1 MSLPPGS
8 RLGPYEVLRPIG
20 AGGMGEVYLGRDPRL
35 GRTVAIKVLPPTFAA
50 DPERLRRF
58 EGEARLAGGLSH
70 PNILTVH
77 DVGSHGDSPYLVM
90 EFLEGETLRARLKR
104 GALPVATALDL
115 AIQFARGLA
124 AAHTKGLVHRDLKPA
139 NLFITQDGR
148 LKILDFGLA
157 KQLPSPVPEPG
168 SQAPTREASAL
179 TQEGLALGTVGYM
192 SPEQVTGLPADA
204 RSDLFTFGLVLYEM
218 LCGHRAFERD
228 SAIETLSATL
238 KEDPPGLVSPFGPIP
253 GSLQRL
259 VSRCLEKEP
268 RQRHPTA
275 QALLHDL
282 EALLDRRALSAGRG
296 WGGRLERRLG
306 THPWALALAVLAL
319 LATGGGAL
327 LPRALPRAHGAPAP
341 GVSGLVALPARV
353 LGAEPAAFL
362 ADAVPDTLSTLLT
375 GVAGLDMKMP
385 PSSIQVEKVK
395 GDLGRIAEAY
405 QVRHLLLTTVTTQGE
420 GLILDVKLVEVPSQ
434 RVRWAG
440 QYEGQRATYNAL
452 LREAAEGVARAVDPE
467 MQGLPPQGGAVP
479 PSGPELAL
487 KEGLHYT
494 ARYAAFN
501 QMADFDRA
509 RDGYERVLRADPGS
523 ARALG
528 ELAYLWVFRSWQ
540 GVGDLPECTV
550 EVERHARRALA
561 LDPRTG
567 IAWAALAQA
576 EAGRRP
582 SSLERR
588 LEYAIRA
595 ANPKAIQPDF
605 GVAIAGTSGGPI
617 LMAAAGRLAFE
628 RKPLEPMWGGM
639 GAYGLTWQGRPKE
652 ALHLLE
658 RVLAVEPGFRF
669 GLAAKAEAL
678 VGLGRLAE
686 AEALLKRCEPGEHEV
701 TVDAELWRQVRFEL
715 AIAQGDAATATRYA
729 DRAAGLW
736 LKPGDVGLDVNAACT
751 MPPGLVR
758 LGRRE
763 EALRMLEFAM
773 RHLPCVEGYL
783 WVLDHPD
790 LKPLHGDPRY
800 ERLRAQGKRDLALSL
815 KSLQAAWD
823 RGELPAAFRPALGE
837 LRALQDRKN

>member
-8 RLGPYEVLRPIG
+8 HLGPYEVLHPIG
-20 AGGMGEVYLGRDPRL
+20 AGGMGEIYLGRDPRL
-35 GRTVAIKVLPPTFAA
+35 GRTVAIKVLPPAFAT
-50 DPERLRRF
+50 DPERLLRF
-58 EGEARLAGGLSH
+58 EGEARLAGGLNH

-77 DVGSHGDSPYLVM
+77 DVGSCDGSPYLVM

-124 AAHTKGLVHRDLKPA
+124 AAHARGLVHRDLKPA
-139 NLFITQDGR
+139 NLFITRDDR

-157 KQLPSPVPEPG
+157 KQLPPPVSEPE
-168 SQAPTREASAL
+168 SQAPTREASGL

-204 RSDLFTFGLVLYEM
+204 RSDLFAFGLVLYEM
-218 LCGHRAFERD
+218 LSGRQAFERA

-238 KEDPPGLVSPFGPIP
+238 KENPPELVSPLGPVP

-259 VSRCLEKEP
+259 VSRCMEKDP
-268 RQRHPTA
+268 RQRYPTT
-275 QALLHDL
+275 QALVHDL
-282 EALLDRRALSAGRG
+282 EALLDRPILSAERG
-296 WGGRLERRLG
+296 WGGRLQGHLG
-306 THPWALALAVLAL
+306 AHPWALALAALVLV
-319 LATGGGAL
+319 ATGGGTL
-327 LPRALPRAHGAPAP
+327 LTRTLPRPSAVPVSD
-341 GVSGLVALPARV
+341 VSGLVALPTRV
-353 LGAEPAAFL
+353 LGTEPAAFL

-375 GVAGLDMKMP
+375 GVAGLDMKVP

-395 GDLGRIAEAY
+395 GDLGKIAEAY
-405 QVRHLLLTTVTTQGE
+405 QVKHLLLTTVTTQGE
-420 GLILDVKLVEVPSQ
+420 ALILNVKLVEIPSQ
-434 RVRWAG
+434 RVRWAA
-440 QYEGQRATYNAL
+440 QYEGQRATFNTL
-452 LREAAEGVARAVDPE
+452 LREAADGVARVVDPDTR
-467 MQGLPPQGGAVP
+467 GLPTQGRTVP
-479 PSGPELAL
+479 PAGPQLAL

-494 ARYAAFN
+494 ARYAAYN
-501 QMADFDRA
+501 QMADFERA
-509 RDGYERVLRADPGS
+509 REAYGRALQADPDS
-523 ARALG
+523 AQALG

-540 GVGDLPECTV
+540 GAGDLPECIV
-550 EVERHARRALA
+550 QVERHAQRALA

-605 GVAIAGTSGGPI
+605 GAAIAGTSGGPI
-617 LMAAAGRLAFE
+617 LMTAAGRLAFE
-628 RKPLEPMWGGM
+628 RKPLEPLWGGM

-652 ALHLLE
+652 ALQLLE

-686 AEALLKRCEPGEHEV
+686 AEELLKRCEPLEQEL

-715 AIAQGDAATATRYA
+715 AVAQRDKATANRLA
-729 DRAAGLW
+729 DRAARLW
-736 LKPGDVGLDVNAACT
+736 LKPGDEGLDLNAACT

-758 LGRRE
+758 MGRQE

-773 RHLPCVEGYL
+773 RHLPCAEGYL

-790 LKPLHGDPRY
+790 LRPLHGDPRY
-800 ERLRAQGKRDLALSL
+800 EQLRIQGKRDLALSL
-815 KSLQAAWD
+815 KALQAAWD
-823 RGELPAAFRPALGE
+823 RGELPPSFHSALAD
-837 LRALQDRKN
+837 LRTLRDRAP